1 MKRIPLWIS
10 ASLILAVSA
19 GAVAA
24 ADMVSVIQARQ
35 ANYKQIGKATKGIFD
50 ALNSP
55 APSVQLIQANARTI
69 DSLAP
74 QLPSW
79 FPAGSG
85 PEAGVKTEA
94 KADIWAKP
102 AEFHAD
108 AAAFA
113 AEAHKFDQ
121 VAASGDL
128 AAIRGE
134 AFNLGKTCKSCHDSF
149 RQKD

>member
-10 ASLILAVSA
+10 ASLILSASA

-35 ANYKQIGKATKGIFD
+35 ANYKQIGKSAKGIYD

-55 APSVQLIQANARTI
+55 APSVQAIQGYAHTI
-69 DSLAP
+69 DTLAP

-94 KADIWAKP
+94 KPDIWAKP
-102 AEFHAD
+102 AEFKAD
-108 AAAFA
+108 AAALA

-121 VAASGDL
+121 VAATGDL
-128 AAIRGE
+128 AAIRAE
-134 AFNLGKTCKSCHDSF
+134 FPNLGKTCKTCHDSF
-149 RQKD
+149 RLKD

>member
-10 ASLILAVSA
+10 ASLILAASA

-24 ADMVSVIQARQ
+24 ADMASVIQARQ
-35 ANYKQIGKATKGIFD
+35 ANYKQIVKASKGIYD
-50 ALNSP
+50 ALNGP
-55 APSVQLIQANARTI
+55 APQIQLIQGYAHTL
-69 DSLAP
+69 DTLAP
-74 QLPSW
+74 QVPSW

-85 PEAGVKTEA
+85 PEAGVKTGA
-94 KADIWAKP
+94 KPDIWARP

-134 AFNLGKTCKSCHDSF
+134 FPNLGKTCKTCHDSF